1 MHEWASHV
9 GRVLGRALG
18 RVKMGYLRALLRG
31 RGPHR
36 IAMGAAV
43 GVGVATVPVLGFQT
57 VLAVLLATVLRAN
70 RLAAATFVWVSNPVF
85 FYLDYRVGRFLL
97 ERLRV
102 IDATPADG
110 LTLHELVSPLTTV
123 FLVPV
128 LVGCVVIALV
138 FGLASYLVALRVV
151 RSYRERI
158 RGRARSG

>member
-1 MHEWASHV
+1 
-9 GRVLGRALG
+9 
-18 RVKMGYLRALLRG
+18 MGYLRALLRG

-36 IAMGAAV
+36 IAMGTAV

-57 VLAVLLATVLRAN
+57 VLAVLLATALRAN

-102 IDATPADG
+102 IDVTPADG
-110 LTLHELVSPLTTV
+110 LTLNELVSHLTTV

-128 LVGCVVIALV
+128 LAGCVVMALV